1 MPGNPELV
9 RLIHEEIRRHG
20 AIPFARYMDL
30 ALHHPEH
37 GYYAQERPLIGREG
51 DFLTSPSFHP
61 AFGRTV
67 WRQVREMLAVL
78 GFRPGASA
86 AAVGRPHATG
96 APRDRRGLT
105 GVVGTLRDGARRRRS
120 PARILE
126 IGAGGGHLARDL
138 LLAARADG
146 YGPGDLEYVIVDE
159 SRRLQERQRALIA
172 AAWPE
177 APVRWVP
184 RVEQAGPVH
193 VVLMNELMSAFPV
206 HRLVC
211 RPAEQA
217 GSANPP
223 PAGIGVPAGGGA
235 VPAAMGGGSGGPS
248 GSPQFGA
255 GVGGVPGA
263 GRRPPGR
270 SGDHRRPCE
279 WRELYVTVQD
289 GRFVQVEGPVSEPR
303 AVEILRQEGVEPQPG
318 QIVDVNVAA
327 GDMLRTIAG
336 ALAPRAFVI
345 TVDYG
350 GPAEVV
356 YSPQRPQGTLRGYYR
371 QQVLDDPFA
380 RPGEQDITAD
390 LDFTYLQRV
399 GRSLGLRDLGLIPQG
414 AFLLNLGIEETE
426 ALPLARRAWQ
436 GDLAADQELQQVYA
450 LYAPEGLGEAFW
462 VLIQAR
468 GFRWRAPRLK
478 GLRSPWPTPRSLGEL
493 MAKAR
498 QA

>member
-9 RLIHEEIRRHG
+9 RLIHDEIRRHG

-30 ALHHPEH
+30 ALHHPEY

-67 WRQVREMLAVL
+67 WRQVREMLELL
-78 GFRPGASA
+78 GFRPRLRPEPAPWARVGAADTPSPSGKEGAGPDALGLNGGAGGEPSVQGGGGLSA
-86 AAVGRPHATG
+86 AR
-96 APRDRRGLT
+96 APRDGRASPGIINARLAGPRRP
-105 GVVGTLRDGARRRRS
+105 RP

-146 YGPGDLEYVIVDE
+146 YGPGSLEYVIVDE
-159 SRRLQERQRALIA
+159 SRRLQERQRELIT
-172 AAWPE
+172 AAWPQ

-206 HRLVC
+206 HRLVWK
-211 RPAEQA
+211 
-217 GSANPP
+217 
-223 PAGIGVPAGGGA
+223 
-235 VPAAMGGGSGGPS
+235 PAAATGEAGP
-248 GSPQFGA
+248 
-255 GVGGVPGA
+255 
-263 GRRPPGR
+263 GRLGR
-270 SGDHRRPCE
+270 SGNRRPLGE
-279 WRELYVTVQD
+279 WRELYVTVQE

-303 AVEILRQEGVEPQPG
+303 ALEILRDEGIEPRPG
-318 QIVDVNVAA
+318 QIVDVNVGA
-327 GDMLRTIAG
+327 GDMLRAIA
-336 ALAPRAFVI
+336 ATLARRAFVI

-350 GPAEVV
+350 GPAEMV
-356 YSPQRPQGTLRGYYR
+356 YSPQRPRGTVRGYYR

-390 LDFTYLQRV
+390 LDFTYLQRL
-399 GRSLGLRDLGLIPQG
+399 GRRLGLRDLGLLPQE
-414 AFLLNLGIEETE
+414 AFLLNLGIEEAE

-436 GDLAADQELQQVYA
+436 GDLEADQELQRVYA
-450 LYAPEGLGEAFW
+450 LYAPEGLGESFW
-462 VLIQAR
+462 VLVQAK
-468 GFRWRAPRLK
+468 GFRWRPPRLR
-478 GLRSPWPTPRSLGEL
+478 GLRYPWPAPASLREL
-493 MAKAR
+493 LTKAR
-498 QA
+498 ESQR